1 MSQLVKTKRQANF
14 KGFKRFGAF
23 KGLVVQKNV
32 VFNSFVCKLDLFWH
46 SWAFKTLLLLAF
58 LNGSRVLLGT
68 KYFGRHFSVTSKQI
82 NVNQAL
88 TSSQH

>member
-1 MSQLVKTKRQANF
+1 MLTIQWSDLHRLNF
-14 KGFKRFGAF
+14 KCP
-23 KGLVVQKNV
+23 
-32 VFNSFVCKLDLFWH
+32 SFICPP
-46 SWAFKTLLLLAF
+46 T
-58 LNGSRVLLGT
+58 VLLGT

>member
-1 MSQLVKTKRQANF
+1 MYDTS
-14 KGFKRFGAF
+14 
-23 KGLVVQKNV
+23 VQN
-32 VFNSFVCKLDLFWH
+32 
-46 SWAFKTLLLLAF
+46 LLIAT
-58 LNGSRVLLGT
+58 VLLGT